1 MTAYGSINC
10 SFVSLKNADMK
21 FKCVLFSL
29 RAVKDTMNKI
39 NKPKTKER
47 KKKRSSSQILSIIY
61 SFMW

>member
-47 KKKRSSSQILSIIY
+47 KKKGPLHK
-61 SFMW
+61 F